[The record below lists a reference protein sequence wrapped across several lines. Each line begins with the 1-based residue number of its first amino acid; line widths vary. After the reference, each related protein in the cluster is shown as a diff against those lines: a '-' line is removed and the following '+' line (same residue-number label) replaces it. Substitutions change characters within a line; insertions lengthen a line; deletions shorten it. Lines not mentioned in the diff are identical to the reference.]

1 VIWLSVAVV
10 VLAVALVA
18 QALVHRRERRHLTN
32 LAVART
38 APGAVAVAE
47 AARPHRQRKT
57 EERKPPKMSEAAI
70 D

>member
-10 VLAVALVA
+10 LLSVALVA
-18 QALVHRRERRHLTN
+18 QGVLHRRERSYLTN

-47 AARPHRQRKT
+47 AARPRRSHKA
-57 EERKPPKMSEAAI
+57 EERKAPRMSEVAI

>member
-1 VIWLSVAVV
+1 VIALSVAVV
-10 VLAVALVA
+10 ALSLLLVA
-18 QALVHRRERRHLTN
+18 QAVAHRRERRYLTN

-47 AARPHRQRKT
+47 AARPHRPRKT